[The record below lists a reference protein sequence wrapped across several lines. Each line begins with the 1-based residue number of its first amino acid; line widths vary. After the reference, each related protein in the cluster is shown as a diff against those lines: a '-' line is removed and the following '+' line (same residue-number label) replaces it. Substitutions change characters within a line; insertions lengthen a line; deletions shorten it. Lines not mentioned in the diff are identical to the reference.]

1 MKTNKKNIK
10 KIPIIIFTIIIFILS
25 SRAQRIPIGS
35 GKRGFNILFM
45 VLHIGEFGLFS
56 ILLLL
61 GFWPKFKLY
70 FLVIVSMLYGY
81 LDEVHQYFVPT
92 RYYDIVDIVC
102 NFIGVILGV
111 IIYFSLVF
119 IIKVLK
125 AIDDEY
131 NKKFDL
137 MNM

>member
-1 MKTNKKNIK
+1 
-10 KIPIIIFTIIIFILS
+10 
-25 SRAQRIPIGS
+25 
-35 GKRGFNILFM
+35 M